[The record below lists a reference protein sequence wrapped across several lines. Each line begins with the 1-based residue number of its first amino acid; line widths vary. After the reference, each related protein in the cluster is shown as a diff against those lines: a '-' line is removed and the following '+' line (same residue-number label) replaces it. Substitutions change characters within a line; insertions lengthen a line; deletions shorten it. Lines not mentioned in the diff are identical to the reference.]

1 MIGPLVPFNTMVH
14 IVVSVLLHFC
24 SGRELKFG
32 LSWVRL
38 PSDGVASW
46 K

>member
-32 LSWVRL
+32 HLVCVYL
-38 PSDGVASW
+38 QTA
-46 K
+46 